1 VSART
6 VGAEVCAETGRTH
19 AHISRRSE
27 MSDVSRET
35 DSTRGCRIA
44 DAVTSRPPFPASGRG
59 SSERLCRVSGET
71 RRNSLV
77 ILRGVAV
84 AIHSALGYYPRIR
97 SYRSDVEWACTWAGQ
112 LRRSGRS
119 RCLRGAEPSI
129 REWSEMGDHPW
140 SVRCPCIDPGV
151 PTATRAVFHVKHR
164 CTHHGRREGVG
175 SGHWGNGLLCRRWSH
190 GALRLADVGHVSR
203 ETTVEGMPGSTDP
216 AGSERSSSPAENFRS
231 TTTYTPENAEG
242 WAHASDDAALT
253 PLHTLLAERLR
264 MWWSGVVGWSVA
276 PSNTRGYV
284 LLEGAK
290 HEIPRTRGGSS
301 PARRREDGRSASGAA
316 IRVERGPE
324 RSGCFT

>member
-1 VSART
+1 MRLPRGHRSLRPD
-6 VGAEVCAETGRTH
+6 GAAPSVCVAFH
-19 AHISRRSE
+19 VRR
-27 MSDVSRET
+27 DT
-35 DSTRGCRIA
+35 IL
-44 DAVTSRPPFPASGRG
+44 
-59 SSERLCRVSGET
+59 SSSCG
-71 RRNSLV
+71 
-77 ILRGVAV
+77 GVAV
-84 AIHSALGYYPRIR
+84 AIHSALGHYPRIR
-97 SYRSDVEWACTWAGQ
+97 SYRSDVEWACMWAGQ

-129 REWSEMGDHPW
+129 RAWREMRDRPR
-140 SVRCPCIDPGV
+140 SVRSPCIDAGV

-164 CTHHGRREGVG
+164 SRDGRRGGVG
-175 SGHWGNGLLCRRWSH
+175 QRGSGGAGERGICLLCRHWSQ
-190 GALRLADVGHVSR
+190 GALRRADVCHVSR
-203 ETTVEGMPGSTDP
+203 ETTAEGMPGSTDP

-301 PARRREDGRSASGAA
+301 PARRPEDGRSASGAA